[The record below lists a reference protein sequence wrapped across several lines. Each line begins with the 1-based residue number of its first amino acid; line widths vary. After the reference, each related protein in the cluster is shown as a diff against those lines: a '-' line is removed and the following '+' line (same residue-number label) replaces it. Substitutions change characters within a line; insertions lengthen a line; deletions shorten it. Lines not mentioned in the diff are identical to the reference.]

1 MKESIIDG
9 LKKIGLAEYEARAYA
24 ALVGLGEANAREIHE
39 ASKVP
44 RTRIYDIL
52 KELANKGFVEF
63 IAGSPNYYR
72 VVEPD
77 SVMDKIR
84 DELVETIDRSKKEL
98 KELNLEVSGHSP
110 VWCIKSEW
118 AIEKRIRDFLI
129 NTQGGKITIF
139 CRNLDFA
146 RKYRSELKRRKA
158 IVIVDEPGKFKGS
171 GLELKEM
178 KEHFAEQFRD
188 MTVEGV
194 SYGLDC
200 LMINAGRETLVIS
213 RMGGEKLAIIIK
225 LPLISMLQEWFLSQS
240 VQ

>member
-52 KELANKGFVEF
+52 RELTNKGFVEF
-63 IAGSPNYYR
+63 ITGSPNYYR

-84 DELVETIDRSKKEL
+84 DELVEAIDRSKTEL
-98 KELNLEVSGHSP
+98 KNLNLEVSGYSP

-118 AIEKRIRDFLI
+118 AIEKRIRDFLRDSE
-129 NTQGGKITIF
+129 GGKITIY
-139 CRNLDFA
+139 CRNLDFM
-146 RKYRSELKRRKA
+146 RKYRSELKGRKA
-158 IVIVDEPGKFKGS
+158 IIIVDDPGKFEGL

-200 LMINAGRETLVIS
+200 IMINAARETLVIS
-213 RMGGEKLAIIIK
+213 RMGGEKLAITIK
-225 LPLISMLQEWFLSQS
+225 LPMISMLQEWFFGLS